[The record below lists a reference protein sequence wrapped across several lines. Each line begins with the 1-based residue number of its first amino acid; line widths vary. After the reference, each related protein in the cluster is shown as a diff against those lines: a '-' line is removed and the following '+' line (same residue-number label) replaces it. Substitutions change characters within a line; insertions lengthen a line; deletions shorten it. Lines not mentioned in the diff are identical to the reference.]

1 MIYTSYFA
9 NLKNVINPIAICGG
23 SPDWY
28 TGKQYKK
35 LAPRW
40 SFFKDYKDG
49 KISDVGY
56 TIFYNELVLSKLDP
70 QIVLNE
76 LIALNDNND
85 TFTMICYEKP
95 TDFCHRHIVADWL
108 SSNLGITICET
119 SKIKEIDDRFL
130 YLDLL

>member
-40 SFFKDYKDG
+40 LFFKDYKDG
-49 KISDVGY
+49 KITSDEYVVL
-56 TIFYNELVLSKLDP
+56 YNELVLSKLDP